1 MPSSPVIPCMEK
13 LRKRLRK
20 NDPYHKVVTNYQRH
34 IVKGMEVGDSKL
46 VDWPFFTDNIY
57 PN

>member
-1 MPSSPVIPCMEK
+1 MPLSPVTPCMEK

-20 NDPYHKVVTNYQRH
+20 NDPYHKVVTNYQWH

-46 VDWPFFTDNIY
+46 VD
-57 PN
+57 